1 MKPLKA
7 SKRKRPVHVSGDTR
21 TVALWGGGAMLFAI
35 VGAASVFL
43 AHESP
48 FHARQAGT
56 TLLPPVGEV
65 GSTASIT
72 PRPSGGI
79 EIYPS
84 DGGVEG
90 AQARRLMQ
98 AELETLR
105 REVAELRRAMS
116 VMHERGEIL
125 VERKEQ
131 AAEEEAD
138 PAPPIATFRENV
150 DAAVDARA
158 GAPAPVETV
167 PAPSARRAD
176 THASEQVV
184 EAPEADAKATATESE
199 NLIEAALPETL
210 RQPVRIVALPVPGE
224 ATSTASI
231 PAANKDEAPAETP
244 SLSVRDAAGHIAS
257 DSGDRIQR
265 TDFGID
271 LGRYASQSAA
281 EEAWSGLRAAH
292 KDLPAQ
298 VLSRIVPQD
307 DGEGVR
313 LYAGPYPN
321 AADAAATCVYIADEG
336 ISCRPVP
343 FPRDRAEQR

>member
-7 SKRKRPVHVSGDTR
+7 SKGRRPVQITGDTR
-21 TVALWGGGAMLFAI
+21 SVALWGGGAMLFAV

-43 AHESP
+43 AQDPP
-48 FHARQAGT
+48 FHGRTAGAV
-56 TLLPPVGEV
+56 LLPALGEV
-65 GSTASIT
+65 GNTASISARK
-72 PRPSGGI
+72 PGGI
-79 EIYPS
+79 EIYAS

-116 VMHERGEIL
+116 VMHERGEIIA
-125 VERKEQ
+125 ERREQ
-131 AAEEEAD
+131 ADAQ
-138 PAPPIATFRENV
+138 PPSATFRENV

-158 GAPAPVETV
+158 GPARPVETV
-167 PAPSARRAD
+167 PAPTARQ
-176 THASEQVV
+176 T
-184 EAPEADAKATATESE
+184 APQATPRTVDAAPAKAEAVETKPE

-224 ATSTASI
+224 ATTTASI
-231 PAANKDEAPAETP
+231 PASGEQGAVIEEPT
-244 SLSVRDAAGHIAS
+244 LSVNVAAGHIAS

-271 LGRYASQSAA
+271 LGLHASRSAA
-281 EEAWSGLRAAH
+281 EEAWTGLRAAR
-292 KDLPAQ
+292 KDLPGQ
-298 VLSRIVPQD
+298 LISRIVPEE
-307 DGEGVR
+307 DGKGVR
-313 LYAGPYPN
+313 LYVGPYPN
-321 AADAAATCVYIADEG
+321 AADAAATCVHIADEG

-343 FPRDRAEQR
+343 FPRDRAE

>member
-1 MKPLKA
+1 MKPLQA
-7 SKRKRPVHVSGDTR
+7 SKRKRPVHISGDTR

-35 VGAASVFL
+35 VGAASIFL

-56 TLLPPVGEV
+56 MLLPPVGEV
-65 GSTASIT
+65 GSTASINS
-72 PRPSGGI
+72 RPSGGV

-125 VERKEQ
+125 IERKEQ
-131 AAEEEAD
+131 AAEAEAA
-138 PAPPIATFRENV
+138 APPATFRENV

-158 GAPAPVETV
+158 GTPTPVETL
-167 PAPSARRAD
+167 PAPSARRAEPQA
-176 THASEQVV
+176 TEQVT
-184 EAPEADAKATATESE
+184 EAPEAAAKATAAKSE

-224 ATSTASI
+224 TTNTASI
-231 PAANKDEAPAETP
+231 PATNTDETPAEAP
-244 SLSVRDAAGHIAS
+244 SLSVRGAAGHIAS

-271 LGRYASQSAA
+271 LGPYASQSAA
-281 EEAWSGLRAAH
+281 EEAWSGLRATH
-292 KDLPAQ
+292 KDLPTQ
-298 VLSRIVPQD
+298 VLSRIVPD
-307 DGEGVR
+307 EDGGKGVR

-343 FPRDRAEQR
+343 FPRDRTEQR